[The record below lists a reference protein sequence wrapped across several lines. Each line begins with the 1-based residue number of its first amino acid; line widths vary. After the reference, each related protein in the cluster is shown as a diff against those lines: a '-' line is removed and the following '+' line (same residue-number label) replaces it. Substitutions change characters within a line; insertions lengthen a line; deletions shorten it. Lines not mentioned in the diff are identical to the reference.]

1 MTIRV
6 QSDNIDIGAELNAFL
21 DLKGKAG
28 AVVSFS
34 GVVRGEDLEALEL
47 EHYPGMTEKALGD
60 IQQEAHQRWE
70 LVDSLIIHRFGR
82 MELGEPIMMVAVASA
97 HRKEAFEA
105 ASFMMD
111 FLKSRA
117 PFWKKEYQGGAGNWV
132 DAREEDE
139 AALENWSSHKQN

>member
-6 QSDNIDIGAELNAFL
+6 QEESFDPGAELNAFS
-21 DLKGKAG
+21 DLKGRAG

-34 GVVRGEDLEALEL
+34 GVVRGEDLDALEL
-47 EHYPGMTEKALGD
+47 EHYPNMTEKALGEIRD
-60 IQQEAHQRWE
+60 EAHKRWE
-70 LVDSLIIHRFGR
+70 LVDSMIIHRYGR
-82 MELGEPIMMVAVASA
+82 MALGEPIMMVAVASA

-105 ASFMMD
+105 ASFLMD

-117 PFWKKEYQGGAGNWV
+117 PFWKKEIQDGEGQWV

-139 AALENWSSHKQN
+139 TALKNWQK